1 MKVESKIKNGEQN
14 DFWMTYRVALEAPR
28 SSVRIW
34 PPRQKTSQFVG
45 SFCFMKSIVYILFSE
60 SKSKY
65 YSGHTQDLDNRLV
78 EHNSGETISIQNG
91 IPWKVIWTVA
101 LNSRAEAMKV
111 ESKIKKRGAKRFL
124 DDLSR
129 GA

>member
-1 MKVESKIKNGEQN
+1 MK
-14 DFWMTYRVALEAPR
+14 F
-28 SSVRIW
+28 
-34 PPRQKTSQFVG
+34 
-45 SFCFMKSIVYILFSE
+45 IVYILFSE
-60 SKSKY
+60 STSKY